1 METWATETPI
11 LVKTAIQFL
20 QARRFQLL
28 RLNVVDLSHEVLSA
42 VLQLRNGPTITCNIF
57 FYSIYFPEVFS
68 FFSKLITMVNW
79 GGKYPEPP
87 PWRFLL
93 AFIDLAI
100 FRLYTTPQVN

>member
-28 RLNVVDLSHEVLSA
+28 RLIVVDLSHEVLSA

-57 FYSIYFPEVFS
+57 FYGFYFPEVFS
-68 FFSKLITMVNW
+68 FCFQVDHNGKLGWQISRAPSMEIPTGFYRLGNFQTLHH
-79 GGKYPEPP
+79 PP
-87 PWRFLL
+87 G
-93 AFIDLAI
+93 
-100 FRLYTTPQVN
+100 